1 MNDSLDHLEDNLA
14 RLIQV
19 SYGAES
25 RPNLGAHERTFKY
38 LADNL
43 HSRQSAAVFPEQ
55 IVVALVGMLILL
67 AAWLVS
73 QVDWTGM
80 RLSTTLPCLVVACV
94 VLLNLLFIPIA
105 SIVILIRR
113 RYV

>member
-1 MNDSLDHLEDNLA
+1 MNDQIEDNLA

-19 SYGAES
+19 SFGTASCPAPAARE
-25 RPNLGAHERTFKY
+25 HTFQY

-43 HSRQSAAVFPEQ
+43 HRSQSAVVFPER
-55 IVVALVGMLILL
+55 IVVALVGMLILM

-80 RLSTTLPCLVVACV
+80 RLSMTMPCLVVACAV
-94 VLLNLLFIPIA
+94 FLNLLFIPIA
-105 SIVILIRR
+105 SIIIVIRR

>member
-67 AAWLVS
+67 AAWVVS
-73 QVDWTGM
+73 QLDWTGM
-80 RLSTTLPCLVVACV
+80 HLNMKLTW
-94 VLLNLLFIPIA
+94 LLMASAVFLNILFIPI
-105 SIVILIRR
+105 SIIIVVIRR